1 MSEKPVLPINK
12 YSIYEAKSLIDQA
25 IVEVY
30 YNIIISKLKKTA
42 SENITFY
49 QTWKYL
55 SEQLY
60 YHLQD

>member
-49 QTWKYL
+49 QT
-55 SEQLY
+55 
-60 YHLQD
+60 